1 MSDGWAVRWVR
12 RWVELYTRGLPAD
25 VRERRREEIDGDLWS
40 QLEEARLIG
49 RSDRSLNGEILVR
62 LLAGLPSDVSWRL
75 AHGRAGPTPATS
87 EPALVPVSHVPAWLA
102 ILGGLSLGLYSALLL
117 VIALAT
123 PGFQIEDAY
132 RDLIPGLFVI
142 LLGAGGIFGT
152 AFATAGLVVQFQER
166 MHPVV
171 AVAGSVG
178 AMIGLFGAF
187 GGAIVW
193 LVWLASAFVVWNLAI
208 AGVVGRRLAAAH
220 VASAGILM
228 ATVALALI
236 DARFI
241 VLIIFIFPY
250 AMTLVAIGASIRRG
264 VPASEPARGA

>member
-1 MSDGWAVRWVR
+1 MSDGWPVRWVR

-102 ILGGLSLGLYSALLL
+102 IVGGLSLGLFGALLL
-117 VIALAT
+117 AIALAT
-123 PGFQIEDAY
+123 PNFKIADAY
-132 RDLIPGLFVI
+132 RDLIPGLLVI
-142 LLGAGGIFGT
+142 LLGAGGILGI
-152 AFATAGLVVQFQER
+152 AFATASLVVQFQER
-166 MHPVV
+166 LHPAV
-171 AVAGSVG
+171 AFAGSVG
-178 AMIGLFGAF
+178 AMIGVFGAF

-193 LVWLASAFVVWNLAI
+193 LVWLASAFVVWNLAV
-208 AGVVGRRLAAAH
+208 AGVVRRRLAAAH
-220 VASAGILM
+220 AVAAAFLT
-228 ATVALALI
+228 ATFPLSLF
-236 DARFI
+236 DARFA
-241 VLIIFIFPY
+241 VLMIFIFPY
-250 AMTLVAIGASIRRG
+250 AMTLVAIGISIRRG
-264 VPASEPARGA
+264 VPASEPARRA